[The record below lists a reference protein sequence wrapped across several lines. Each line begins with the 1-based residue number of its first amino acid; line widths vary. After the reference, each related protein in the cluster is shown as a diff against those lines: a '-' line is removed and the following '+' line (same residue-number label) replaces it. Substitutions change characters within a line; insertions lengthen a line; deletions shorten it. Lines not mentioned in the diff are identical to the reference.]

1 MKEEKIVNI
10 NEEKDKKHNSNN
22 KKEEANNIVN
32 NKDNTSSTK
41 KKHKQKSRNKIKEM
55 KNDSSNKNHHKAKK
69 RKNIRNE
76 YMSQIKTKDTG
87 TINTDSTLKDTQMTN
102 EDKNNFDF
110 YKSIYKIIFQKTN
123 KNDIED
129 ESNQNDEDEI
139 DKNNRKINLINNKIK
154 MIYNLLTIHMKYLKE
169 NVLLEKGKLYFFK
182 KIEFFMEKFLEIE
195 KYIINCILLIK
206 FFVYLGDPIS
216 LIKANQTLNYLAKEL
231 LDYKPKGG
239 LIVHSKSSEL
249 ISFFKV

>member
-55 KNDSSNKNHHKAKK
+55 KNDSSNKNHHKTKK

-87 TINTDSTLKDTQMTN
+87 TINTDSTLKDTQMTIG
-102 EDKNNFDF
+102 DKNNFDF
-110 YKSIYKIIFQKTN
+110 YKSIYKIIYQKTN
-123 KNDIED
+123 KNNIED
-129 ESNQNDEDEI
+129 ESNQNDADEI

-154 MIYNLLTIHMKYLKE
+154 
-169 NVLLEKGKLYFFK
+169 
-182 KIEFFMEKFLEIE
+182 
-195 KYIINCILLIK
+195 
-206 FFVYLGDPIS
+206 
-216 LIKANQTLNYLAKEL
+216 
-231 LDYKPKGG
+231 
-239 LIVHSKSSEL
+239 
-249 ISFFKV
+249 